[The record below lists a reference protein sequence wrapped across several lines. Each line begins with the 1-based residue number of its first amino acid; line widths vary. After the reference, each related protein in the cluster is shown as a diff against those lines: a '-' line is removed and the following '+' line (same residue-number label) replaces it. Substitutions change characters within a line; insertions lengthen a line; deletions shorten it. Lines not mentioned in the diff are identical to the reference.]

1 MKLIQRGQ
9 GMLGYFQA
17 NLFVFPF
24 TGHPPFFNTLSVKMK
39 KRRVCKMKN
48 KKEYVSKGLLLL
60 MILLFSTSP
69 IVVNAVGTGQSS
81 STTEETFNS
90 ESTTV
95 SESKEVI
102 ASQATQENTESATT
116 GSSEAEV
123 IEDNQVSKKDAKQD
137 MMASTWNEY
146 YWWDTVH
153 NEHFT
158 FNDDIPFSE
167 GGISEINA
175 TQGYIELAEPY
186 IFDIGWKFVNI
197 TFKGQVYSAGD
208 KIYDDLF
215 LYGKMDHEET
225 AKHLRYNYEPLPF
238 NVNILYRGL
247 PNDIVE
253 TLPKFDPNPT
263 LSGAIYTIPEAPE
276 VEGYV
281 SADYVMTPT
290 APYET
295 PRKIGS
301 QIYVSGGTRYDN
313 FTYVYEPKVEAQ
325 PVVSYYL
332 DTEGNPLAEEASTLG
347 EIDEEYTTT
356 AKTIPG
362 YTLVKVEGNT
372 SGKYTA
378 TQQEVRYI
386 YLKDSP
392 GNFDGSYIDYA
403 ENTVTSINDVERQ
416 LKIVK
421 NANLSLVSYENN
433 KLTSK
438 VIGSTQQANLVGTVQ
453 TVSKRIQTENGRVYY
468 MMTIDGKQ
476 YILHSNAF
484 QALPTSSDFEQES
497 DLDKYANVSLDFVGN
512 YLDKINSVNHTISLV
527 NNYNVYDLLK
537 TDGDAAIPPYTG
549 TVSSL
554 GLKDSVFT
562 VNQEFVSNNGIKY
575 YRILVEGYS
584 YFINAAAFVIETVQ
598 SMF

>member
-1 MKLIQRGQ
+1 
-9 GMLGYFQA
+9 
-17 NLFVFPF
+17 
-24 TGHPPFFNTLSVKMK
+24 
-39 KRRVCKMKN
+39 MKN

-90 ESTTV
+90 KSTTV
-95 SESKEVI
+95 SESEEVI

-116 GSSEAEV
+116 DSSEAEV
-123 IEDNQVSKKDAKQD
+123 IDDNQVSKKDAD
-137 MMASTWNEY
+137 YEMISSITTETF
-146 YWWDTVH
+146 WWDTVH
-153 NEHFT
+153 NKNFRY
-158 FNDDIPFSE
+158 NSDIPPNDA
-167 GGISEINA
+167 GYCTTNH
-175 TQGYIELAEPY
+175 TQGYLELSDTRK
-186 IFDIGWKFVNI
+186 FDVGWKFINI
-197 TFKGQVYSAGD
+197 TFKGEVYSPGD
-208 KIYDDLF
+208 RIYDEMF
-215 LYGKMDHEET
+215 LGNPNTEELQ
-225 AKHLRYNYEPLPF
+225 KHLRYNFEPLLF
-238 NVNILYRGL
+238 NVQISYQGL
-247 PNDIVE
+247 PSDVVE
-253 TLPKFDPNPT
+253 TLPKFDPNPV
-263 LSGAIYTIPEAPE
+263 LSETMYTIPEAPE

-281 SADYVMTPT
+281 SADYVWFRTS
-290 APYET
+290 PYDM
-295 PRKIGS
+295 RVKIGD
-301 QIYVSGGTRYDN
+301 QISVSGGTISDRFIYI
-313 FTYVYEPKVEAQ
+313 YEPKVEAQ

-332 DTEGNPLAEEASTLG
+332 DTEGNPLADEASTLG

-378 TQQEVRYI
+378 AQQEVRYI